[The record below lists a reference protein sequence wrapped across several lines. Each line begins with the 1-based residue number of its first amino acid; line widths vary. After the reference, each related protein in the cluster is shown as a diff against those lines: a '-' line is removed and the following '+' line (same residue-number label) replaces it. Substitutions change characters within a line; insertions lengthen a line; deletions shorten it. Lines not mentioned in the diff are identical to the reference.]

1 MQPEGEI
8 VLEHKKQW
16 TGVKIIKLILKIA
29 VTGLCFWY
37 ISTKIDVTNAGY
49 ALLKAIWG
57 FLLLAVL
64 ACMIYKFFAAFRL
77 NINFSTIKLSLS
89 EWKNIKIN

>member
-29 VTGLCFWY
+29 VP
-37 ISTKIDVTNAGY
+37 DY
-49 ALLKAIWG
+49 ASGIFQLK
-57 FLLLAVL
+57 
-64 ACMIYKFFAAFRL
+64 
-77 NINFSTIKLSLS
+77 
-89 EWKNIKIN
+89 